1 MVAAVAAGFPYGGEV
16 GYYDSNCLVTGVSL
30 RPVDATLVVLQR
42 VPGGY
47 RPITLGMTGTHDRAG
62 AIDGIEEDLNTELVV
77 RYFRD
82 RQRDGRFEAPEW
94 DCDETDVDLLIACVS
109 RTCGAV
115 AFPDFPAGFPVLTA
129 LDGRMIVHA
138 LIARPVW
145 DALIHVAVRAND
157 TAATQFERIFGAGSP
172 AAEIYAD
179 RLADLEKPI
188 RELAAVT
195 DFLTARGLVWAPPP
209 EPVQRYPTVGYGA
222 IHTGDDIRD
231 YLHRA
236 QREYADVPGIRLAL
250 TCYRDAARELN
261 DW

>member
-1 MVAAVAAGFPYGGEV
+1 M

-94 DCDETDVDLLIACVS
+94 DCGDTDVDVLIACIS

-129 LDGRMIVHA
+129 LDGAMIVPA
-138 LIARPVW
+138 LIARPIW
-145 DALIHVAVRAND
+145 DALTRSAARADESVAQ
-157 TAATQFERIFGAGSP
+157 QFDRIFGPGSP
-172 AAEIYAD
+172 AGEIYRE
-179 RLADLEKPI
+179 RLTDLEKPI

-195 DFLTARGLVWAPPP
+195 DYLSANGLPWAPPP
-209 EPVQRYPTVGYGA
+209 EPAQRYPTVGYGA
-222 IHTGDDIRD
+222 IHTGGDVRD
-231 YLHRA
+231 YLRRA
-236 QREYADVPGIRLAL
+236 RRDHADIPDVHAAL
-250 TCYRDAARELN
+250 VDYHDAARELS